1 MICRQLM
8 TYEFARDWF
17 TAWQED
23 IKVGL
28 PGKEK
33 DFTLTNTNKM
43 IRTYKGAIGGKT
55 GFTQDAGYC
64 LAEAAQRD
72 STRMIAVVLGCKDSK
87 VRFAETARL
96 LDHGFA
102 SYETVPVA
110 KKGQKLRTITLPKSD
125 QQEVA
130 AVPED
135 TIASTV

>member
-33 DFTLTNTNKM
+33 SFTLTNTNKM

-110 KKGQKLRTITLPKSD
+110 KKGQKLL
-125 QQEVA
+125 QQNRDMKKPSQNSWRKKLV
-130 AVPED
+130 
-135 TIASTV
+135 